1 LHLLTKAWNSDSA
14 DSSSSFILR
23 AENCRQAIQE
33 WKTHFWSNSARRIRC
48 LRKALQ
54 AQDESPSPCFT
65 RIRHLK
71 SELSIAFRE
80 EEVYWRQRSTEKW
93 LHAGEKNIGFFHASV
108 NSTRSKNTHHSLI
121 DDIGI
126 DHFSETE
133 KRSCSCLVLS

>member
-1 LHLLTKAWNSDSA
+1 MLTKAWNSDSA

-54 AQDESPSPCFT
+54 AQDESPSPCFS

-80 EEVYWRQRSTEKW
+80 EEVYWRQRSTEK
-93 LHAGEKNIGFFHASV
+93 
-108 NSTRSKNTHHSLI
+108 
-121 DDIGI
+121 
-126 DHFSETE
+126 
-133 KRSCSCLVLS
+133 